1 MDKEK
6 ENMLSVL
13 KEYLSLVDSKLS
25 IIINLLMKKEEM
37 SIKDKVAMLE
47 NVSLSY
53 KDAAKVLGISEQHY
67 SKEKSLLKNNKK
79 ETEKEVKTEIN
90 KERGEESES
99 ETNNEFQGAVDK
111 L

>member
-1 MDKEK
+1 MPKEK
-6 ENMLSVL
+6 EDISGVL

-25 IIINLLMKKEEM
+25 IIINLLMQKEDM
-37 SIKDKVAMLE
+37 SIKEKVALLE

-53 KDAAKVLGISEQHY
+53 KDAAKVLGISEKHY

-79 ETEKEVKTEIN
+79 EGVKEDIN
-90 KERGEESES
+90 KGRGEEPKGEISNES
-99 ETNNEFQGAVDK
+99 QSNIDK